1 MFRLIHQSVHPSP
14 PFFTLSQV
22 SSTFDSFFTRSPYFP
37 HFPFSYTILGFP
49 SYRMKVGKGVRD
61 DEAKAESMKAERG
74 QSRWE

>member
-1 MFRLIHQSVHPSP
+1 MFRLIHQSVHPPP

-37 HFPFSYTILGFP
+37 HFPSSYTILGFP